1 MKAWNV
7 IRADLKREWRG
18 ILGEAIALGAV
29 VATLI
34 WALQENINV

>member
-18 ILGEAIALGAV
+18 ILWDAFWLGLV
-29 VATLI
+29 VAALI